1 MNKQTNCA
9 YPFNSLFV
17 DSVLDVKFCCAG
29 NGILGNL
36 KDSTTGELL
45 NSQLA
50 QDIRAGQF
58 TDEGHPYCKSCV
70 NLIQQGVG
78 SQRLEI
84 IKNDPTVIKDK
95 FTLARVDIRWSN
107 TCNLSCNYCMPYFSS
122 KWASIMEITTFHPVS
137 AAIEKQLFE
146 FIEENASTVGSIM
159 LLGGEPFLQ
168 KQNARLIEL
177 LPGRGVCL
185 LTNLSIPILENNI
198 SKQLLNEEY
207 VEWGVSFETVGDR
220 FEYVRH
226 GATWAA
232 VEHNMQILK
241 ARDKHI
247 TLFPLYCI
255 YSAFNLVELYDTVIG
270 KGYVDYIQW
279 QLLVTEELDVF
290 NLSRELRQLAIAEI
304 DRVTAKYPT
313 ASGIETLQGLRKT
326 LENSMVRNKNI
337 NADTLRWTNT
347 LESKYMVKTKSFAE
361 LWPELHDMLQ
371 LV

>member
-29 NGILGNL
+29 YGVLGNL
-36 KDSTTGELL
+36 KYNTAEELL
-45 NSQLA
+45 NIQLA
-50 QDIRAGQF
+50 QDIRASQF

-70 NLIQQGVG
+70 NLIKQGVG
-78 SQRLEI
+78 SQRMEI
-84 IKNDPTVIKDK
+84 VEDDPTVITDK

-122 KWASIMEITTFHPVS
+122 KWASIMDITTFHPVS
-137 AAIEKQLFE
+137 ATIEKQLFD
-146 FIEENASTVGSIM
+146 FIEENASTVGSMM

-177 LPGRGVCL
+177 LPGRGICL

-198 SKQLLNEEY
+198 SKQLLREEF
-207 VEWGVSFETVGDR
+207 VEWGVSFETVGER

-226 GATWAA
+226 GASWAV

-241 ARDKHI
+241 ARNKQI
-247 TLFPLYCI
+247 NLFPLYCV

-270 KGYVDYIQW
+270 KGYVDYIHW
-279 QLLVTEELDVF
+279 QLLVTDELDVF
-290 NLSRELRQLAIAEI
+290 NLSPDLRLSAINEI
-304 DRVTAKYPT
+304 DLVTAKYPT
-313 ASGIETLQGLRKT
+313 ATGIETLQGLRKT
-326 LENSMVRNKNI
+326 LETSLVRGKNR

-347 LESKYMVKTKSFAE
+347 LESKYMTKAKSFAE
-361 LWPELHDMLQ
+361 LWPELYERLQ
-371 LV
+371 PE